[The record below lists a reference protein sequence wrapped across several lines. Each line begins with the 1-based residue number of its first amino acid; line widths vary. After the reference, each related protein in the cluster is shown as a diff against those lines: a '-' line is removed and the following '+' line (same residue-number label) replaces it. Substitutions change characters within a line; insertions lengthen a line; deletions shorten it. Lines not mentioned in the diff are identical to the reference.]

1 MVIIDNLSSF
11 PAGTVVTA
19 VPTMPVAAAAELTSS
34 TTTSCFDMGII
45 RNWLKKS
52 STIVMTAKRSR
63 SPRGIIGIGLV
74 TSLLKIK
81 SVIIECV
88 YPKCILYRKIC

>member
-11 PAGTVVTA
+11 PAGSKVVTA
-19 VPTMPVAAAAELTSS
+19 AAAAELTSS

-63 SPRGIIGIGLV
+63 SPRGIIGIALV
-74 TSLLKIK
+74 TSLFKTK
-81 SVIIECV
+81 SVIIERV
-88 YPKCILYRKIC
+88 